1 MYALITLKF
10 QLNKNNGKPMY
21 SFKTLLSTSTLFYSL
36 ALYVGSINPAMAQP
50 KPTTPQ
56 VESAK
61 LQIVWPI
68 PHSAIPLGND
78 SERAIGVI
86 VSSNFKLLPAGQ
98 CGNDSHCGHIHMK
111 IDPQGDSCNL
121 PNRSYNSMN
130 SDFGG
135 PLIKANFGA
144 CTEPAGEHTIGVL
157 LANDQHQPVLI
168 DGKPVIATVQVKTTL
183 P

>member
-1 MYALITLKF
+1 
-10 QLNKNNGKPMY
+10 
-21 SFKTLLSTSTLFYSL
+21 
-36 ALYVGSINPAMAQP
+36 
-50 KPTTPQ
+50 
-56 VESAK
+56 
-61 LQIVWPI
+61 
-68 PHSAIPLGND
+68 
-78 SERAIGVI
+78 
-86 VSSNFKLLPAGQ
+86 
-98 CGNDSHCGHIHMK
+98 
-111 IDPQGDSCNL
+111 
-121 PNRSYNSMN
+121 MN